1 MPPARDRRADVVLLV
16 EHDPFVRDLYRTAL
30 RDGGGFTVLP
40 ARDEIDALRRLAVS
54 TPAAV
59 VVNLSATRDD
69 GRDLLDAMNL
79 RGPDRV
85 PVIAITDEPAALAGA
100 GFACVVSR
108 PVDLDALVE
117 AILEC
122 LAERRAPNIDTLT

>member
-1 MPPARDRRADVVLLV
+1 MILLV
-16 EHDPFVRDLYRTAL
+16 EHDPSVRDLYRTAL
-30 RDGGGFTVLP
+30 RDGAGFTVIP
-40 ARDEIDALRRLAVS
+40 ARDEVDALRRLAVS

-69 GRDLLDAMNL
+69 GRDLLTAIDL

-100 GFACVVSR
+100 GFACVLAR

-122 LAERRAPNIDTLT
+122 LAEPRGQNIDTVT